1 MRFSPDM
8 RRLSWLVARPI
19 AHRGLHNEA
28 AGILENT
35 SSAFAAALERG
46 YGIECDLQITKDGEA
61 VVFHDRT
68 LDRMMAA
75 TGRVDGHTA
84 AELMS
89 LPFKVSQDRVQTL
102 VEFLQQVDG
111 RVPLVIEI
119 KSRWNGDERLT
130 MRALKI
136 LENYPGPYC
145 LMSFDP
151 YVIEVVRRESPA
163 TIRGIVADRTI
174 DDDYRELTV
183 SQRLEMRYFTHLAR
197 TRPDFISFYWRGLP
211 WAPVNQFRQAGCPVL
226 SWTVRSPEVASLA
239 RRYCDQ
245 ITFERFFP

>member
-8 RRLSWLVARPI
+8 RRLSWLVSRPI

-28 AGILENT
+28 TGVVENT
-35 SSAFAAALERG
+35 RSAFAAAIERG
-46 YGIECDLQITKDGEA
+46 YGVECDLQITKDGEA

-68 LDRMMAA
+68 LDRVTQA
-75 TGRVDGHTA
+75 TGRVDGRTA
-84 AELMS
+84 AQLKAV
-89 LPFKVSQDRVQTL
+89 PFKVSEDRMQTL
-102 VEFLQQVDG
+102 AEFLQQVGG

-130 MRALKI
+130 VRALRI
-136 LENYPGPYC
+136 LESYPGPYC

-151 YVIEVVRRESPA
+151 HVIEVVRRQSPA

-174 DDDYRELTV
+174 DDDYRELAV
-183 SQRLEMRYFTHLAR
+183 PQRLEMRYFTHLAR
-197 TRPDFISFYWRGLP
+197 TQPDFISFYWRDLP
-211 WAPVNQFRQAGCPVL
+211 WAPVNQFRQAGYPVL
-226 SWTVRSPEVASLA
+226 SWTIRSPEVASLA

-245 ITFERFFP
+245 ITFERFLP